1 MTTVKEK
8 AYAKINL
15 FLDVIGLR
23 DDGFHDI
30 KTVMHSVCLADVL
43 TVTSAKSNSLSIKVT
58 VEGSKYVPEDS
69 RNLAYMA
76 ANLFCEYLGIK
87 SDIQINIKKNI
98 PVSAGLAGGSTDAAA
113 TLRALNRIFKKP
125 LSLKALA
132 ALGAKIGSDVPYCVL
147 GKTAVCEGRG
157 EMITPLEFKEKLN
170 VVIAVADERVSTP
183 AAYKRLDEVYS
194 DFDGSIPT
202 GGEDYF
208 NEIISAIGK
217 GERIDRGLFNIFEV
231 PVFGFCPKAAYIKSK
246 LLEMGSEGSIMSG
259 SGPSVFGIF
268 ESEALAKKACDQ
280 LILEGYRAFSTVSA

>member
-23 DDGFHDI
+23 NDGFHDI

-43 TVTSAKSNSLSIKVT
+43 TVTSVKSNSLSIKVS
-58 VEGSKYVPEDS
+58 VEGSKYVPEDG

-246 LLEMGSEGSIMSG
+246 LLEMGAGGSIMSG

-280 LILEGYRAFSTVSA
+280 LILEGYRAFLTVSA